1 MTRKESLTERQQQTL
16 EHLRRAQERGSSLVE
31 YCSAFGLEVKERFSE
46 AARRL
51 KMPLASVSRRVA
63 DFEEQLGVLE
73 RSTRAC
79 CRRGTLRAPY

>member
-1 MTRKESLTERQQQTL
+1 MPMTDFNALMILAAVVEAT
-16 EHLRRAQERGSSLVE
+16 SS
-31 YCSAFGLEVKERFSE
+31 FSE

-51 KMPLASVSRRVA
+51 KMPLASVSRRVVG
-63 DFEEQLGVLE
+63 FEEQLGVRLLE

>member
-1 MTRKESLTERQQQTL
+1 MLMT
-16 EHLRRAQERGSSLVE
+16 AVVE
-31 YCSAFGLEVKERFSE
+31 ATSGFSE

-51 KMPLASVSRRVA
+51 KMPLASVSRGVA